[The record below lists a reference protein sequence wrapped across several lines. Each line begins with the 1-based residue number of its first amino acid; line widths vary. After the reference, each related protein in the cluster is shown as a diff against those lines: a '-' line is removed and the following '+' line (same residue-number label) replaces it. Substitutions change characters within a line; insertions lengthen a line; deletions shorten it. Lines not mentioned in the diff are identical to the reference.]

1 MSVESITWAL
11 KQPVKHSSTK
21 FVLVALANCSD
32 AVERLAWPSIAYL
45 CEATSQDRKTVMA
58 NLKRL
63 VELGFI
69 EDSGERKGT
78 TKSVVVYRLSDT
90 KIGTPKQY
98 QDRDTFDSEVVPVF
112 PISSPV
118 FPHKQSRFSIEAV
131 PKTGHGTVKNRNRT
145 VKEPNTGDSENLKTK
160 FFLPDWIPSDAWAGF
175 VEMRKHIKK
184 PMTDRA
190 LDLKIKDLARFQQKG
205 YDLAAILDKSTA
217 NNWSDLYEPKP
228 QDKAYETPYA
238 RSQREKYEQM
248 TPAIAAK
255 NPNNPIKRIDPNEFL
270 RTIEAQQ
277 NDTRRIAIAG

>member
-1 MSVESITWAL
+1 MSVEAITWAL
-11 KQPVKHSSTK
+11 KQPVKHSSAK

-63 VELGFI
+63 VESGFI

-90 KIGTPKQY
+90 KIGTPKQN
-98 QDRDTFDSEVVPVF
+98 QERDSLTVEAVPIF
-112 PISSPV
+112 PISSTV
-118 FPHKQSRFSIEAV
+118 FPHKQYRNSLEAV

-145 VKEPNTGDSENLKTK
+145 VKELNTGDFENLKTK
-160 FFLPDWIPSDAWAGF
+160 FVLPDWIPSDAWAGF
-175 VEMRKHIKK
+175 VEMRKQIKK

-190 LDLKIKDLARFQQKG
+190 IDLKIKDLAQFRQKG

-217 NNWSDLYEPKP
+217 NNWTDLYEPKP
-228 QDKAYETPYA
+228 QAKPSGSTEPAWRRE
-238 RSQREKYEQM
+238 QRERIQNAV
-248 TPAIAAK
+248 PGIAAK
-255 NPNNPIKRIDPNEFL
+255 SIYDTQI
-270 RTIEAQQ
+270 IELEVY
-277 NDTRRIAIAG
+277 DVPTLSLD